1 MIKTPDK
8 LLAEKLLHISAIQLQ
23 PESPFIWASG
33 WNSPIYTDIR
43 KALSYVDVRNFIKI
57 ELARTILEKF
67 PEADAIAG
75 VAKGAIAFAA
85 ITADALGLPY
95 AFVRNTPK
103 DHGLE
108 NMIEGNLKPGWKVV
122 VIEDLVSTGGSS
134 ISSVDTIRNAGCDV
148 IGIAT
153 VFNFEFPG
161 AIKRFNQENIPLASI
176 LTYSA
181 MLDVAKEIQYLTPS
195 DVTALKEWHEDPANW
210 MPSETQD

>member
-1 MIKTPDK
+1 MNRKPDR

-57 ELARTILEKF
+57 ELARTILESF
-67 PEADAIAG
+67 PDTDAIAG
-75 VAKGAIAFAA
+75 VAKGAVAFSA

-108 NMIEGNLKPGWKVV
+108 NMIEGNLKPGWKVA

-134 ISSVDTIRNAGCDV
+134 ITAVEALRNAGCDV
-148 IGIAT
+148 SGIIT
-153 VFNFEFPG
+153 VFDFEFPL
-161 AIKRFNQENIPLASI
+161 AIQRFNKENLQLKSL
-176 LTYSA
+176 LTYGA
-181 MLDVAKEIQYLTPS
+181 MIDVAQDINYLNAD
-195 DVTALKEWHEDPANW
+195 DVETLREWREDPASW
-210 MPSETQD
+210 TPVIGD

>member
-1 MIKTPDK
+1 MIKSSDK

-57 ELARTILEKF
+57 ELARTILECF

-75 VAKGAIAFAA
+75 VAKGAVAFSA

-95 AFVRNTPK
+95 AFVRKTPK

-122 VIEDLVSTGGSS
+122 VIEDIVSTGGSS
-134 ISSVDTIRNAGCDV
+134 ISAVEALRNAGCEV
-148 IGIAT
+148 SGIVC
-153 VFNFEFPG
+153 VFDFEFPL
-161 AIKRFNQENIPLASI
+161 AIQRFNREGIPLKSL
-176 LTYSA
+176 LTYGA
-181 MLDVAKEIQYLTPS
+181 MIEEARDIQYLNQA
-195 DVTALKEWHEDPANW
+195 DVDALREWREDPASW
-210 MPSETQD
+210 TPVSDD

>member
-1 MIKTPDK
+1 MRKSSDK

-57 ELARTILEKF
+57 ELARTILENF
-67 PEADAIAG
+67 PEVEAVAG
-75 VAKGAIAFAA
+75 VAKGAVAFSA

-108 NMIEGNLKPGWKVV
+108 NMIEGNLKPGWRVV

-134 ISSVDTIRNAGCDV
+134 ITAVETLRNAGCEV
-148 IGIAT
+148 SGIVT
-153 VFNFEFPG
+153 VFDFEFPL
-161 AIKRFNQENIPLASI
+161 ALQRFNKENLTLKSL
-176 LTYSA
+176 LTYGA
-181 MLDVAKEIQYLTPS
+181 MIDVAKEIQYLNDN
-195 DVTALKEWHEDPANW
+195 DVETLREWREDPAAW
-210 MPSETQD
+210 MP

>member
-1 MIKTPDK
+1 MNKTPDK

-75 VAKGAIAFAA
+75 VAKGAVAFAA

-134 ISSVDTIRNAGCDV
+134 ITSVDTLRNAGCEV

-153 VFNFEFPG
+153 VFDFEFPE
-161 AIKRFNQENIPLASI
+161 ATKRFDKENLCLAS
-176 LTYSA
+176 LLSYST
-181 MLDVAKEIQYLTPS
+181 MLEVATKVQYLSNS
-195 DVTALKEWHEDPANW
+195 DVEALKEWREDPANW
-210 MPSETQD
+210 MPTSTPD

>member
-1 MIKTPDK
+1 MKNSPEK

-43 KALSYVDVRNFIKI
+43 KSLSYVDVRNYIKV
-57 ELARTILEKF
+57 ELARTILEHF
-67 PEADAIAG
+67 PEADAVAG
-75 VAKGAIAFAA
+75 VAKGAVAFSA

-122 VIEDLVSTGGSS
+122 VIEDIVSTGGSS
-134 ISSVDTIRNAGCDV
+134 IRAVETLRQAGCEV
-148 IGIAT
+148 NGIVT
-153 VFNFEFPG
+153 VFDFEFPL
-161 AIKRFNQENIPLASI
+161 ARRRFADENITLQSLLSYGTMI
-176 LTYSA
+176 E
-181 MLDVAKEIQYLTPS
+181 VAEEIQYLDPS
-195 DVTALKEWHEDPANW
+195 DVDALREWREDPASW
-210 MPSETQD
+210 MPK

>member
-1 MIKTPDK
+1 MTKTPDK

-57 ELARTILEKF
+57 ELARVILENF
-67 PEADAIAG
+67 PEVNAIAG
-75 VAKGAIAFAA
+75 VAKGAVAFSA

-108 NMIEGNLKPGWKVV
+108 NMIEGNLKPGWNVV
-122 VIEDLVSTGGSS
+122 VIEDLVSTGGSC
-134 ISSVDTIRNAGCDV
+134 ITSVEAIRNAGCEV
-148 IGIAT
+148 AGIVA
-153 VFNFEFPG
+153 VFDFEFPL
-161 AIKRFNQENIPLASI
+161 AIQRFRKDNIPLKSL

-181 MLDVAKEIQYLTPS
+181 MIDVAREVQYLNPS
-195 DVTALKEWHEDPANW
+195 DVETLREWREDPASW
-210 MPSETQD
+210 TPYSTD

>member
-1 MIKTPDK
+1 MTKTPDK

-57 ELARTILEKF
+57 ELSRTILESF
-67 PEADAIAG
+67 PEVDAIAG
-75 VAKGAIAFAA
+75 VAKGAVAFSA

-134 ISSVDTIRNAGCDV
+134 ITSVEAIRNAGCEV
-148 IGIAT
+148 EGIVT
-153 VFNFEFPG
+153 VFDFEFPL
-161 AIKRFNQENIPLASI
+161 AIKRFNKENLQLESL
-176 LTYSA
+176 LTYST
-181 MLDVAKEIQYLTPS
+181 MIDVAKEIQYLNND
-195 DVTALKEWHEDPANW
+195 DVETLREWREDPASW
-210 MPSETQD
+210 TPGEGE

>member
-1 MIKTPDK
+1 MKKTVDH

-57 ELARTILEKF
+57 ELARKILENF
-67 PEADAIAG
+67 PDTDAIAG
-75 VAKGAIAFAA
+75 VAKGAVAFAA
-85 ITADALGLPY
+85 ITADTLSLPY
-95 AFVRNTPK
+95 AFIRSTPK

-134 ISSVDTIRNAGCDV
+134 INSVETIRNAGCDV
-148 IGIAT
+148 NGIVT
-153 VFNFEFPG
+153 VFDFQFSL
-161 AIKRFNQENIPLASI
+161 AKQRFNKENLQLISL
-176 LTYSA
+176 LTYEA
-181 MLDVAKEIQYLTPS
+181 MIEEAREIQYLS
-195 DVTALKEWHEDPANW
+195 EADVETLKEWREDPASW
-210 MPSETQD
+210 APIQDD